1 MYLKEKIKTEEQYMV
16 NLLDVSPVKK
26 EVVKRQYD
34 ECVIVNRVACGDAR
48 DQKENLDRDFG

>member
-1 MYLKEKIKTEEQYMV
+1 MV